1 MKTLKQVKKP
11 IFTSL
16 LLLMLVLPS
25 VTNAQNLALGTCS
38 KKGLIA
44 FGFKKGSVYSLA
56 PGIFEKFEAHYNR
69 VDISV
74 LKTGGRARTQVNI
87 YLNNVYQGHLT
98 FENGDYNRIETYSLN
113 NAKGKTVKV
122 EIVNQSATNR
132 FDYKLRLYHS
142 QKRFIDKLTATLM
155 PGKYMTNIDYRD
167 HVLLSCTKKY
177 KLTIKRKQG
186 NAKFRIM
193 VYYFKRDQTFS
204 PLYTGNMNSN
214 ETTKTIKATIPE
226 DSNGGQLYYK
236 IINTD
241 ENNFVKVEVIG
252 EVGKFKSSKKKSK
265 GKKIKKVIHRTNH

>member
-1 MKTLKQVKKP
+1 MKTLKQIKKP

-25 VTNAQNLALGTCS
+25 ITNAQNLALGTCS

-98 FENGDYNRIETYSLN
+98 FENGDYKRIQTYSLN
-113 NAKGKTVKV
+113 NAKGKMVKV

-142 QKRFIDKLTATLM
+142 QKRFLGKHTATLM
-155 PGKYMTNIDYRD
+155 PGKFTTNKGNSN
-167 HVLLSCTKKY
+167 HTLHSCTKKY

-186 NAKFRIM
+186 NAKIRII
-193 VYYFKRDQTFS
+193 VYYSKKPLTYN

-214 ETTKTIKATIPE
+214 ETTKTIKVTVPE
-226 DSNGGQLYYK
+226 DSNGGQLYYT
-236 IINTD
+236 ITNTD

-265 GKKIKKVIHRTNH
+265 GKKLKKVIHRTNH